1 MSQSDFEHL
10 QHIVDRALA
19 DKKLTRA
26 EQREIMQAILA
37 DNEISPEEQK
47 LLESIADRI
56 RQGEIKAVD

>member
-1 MSQSDFEHL
+1 MSQSDFEQL
-10 QHIVDRALA
+10 KRIVDRALE

-26 EQREIMQAILA
+26 EQREIMNAILA

-47 LLESIADRI
+47 LLESIAVRI

>member
-10 QHIVDRALA
+10 QRIVDRALA
-19 DKKLTRA
+19 DKRLTRA

-47 LLESIADRI
+47 LLESIAHRI

>member
-1 MSQSDFEHL
+1 MSQSHFEHL
-10 QHIVDRALA
+10 QQIVDRALS

-47 LLESIADRI
+47 LLESIAHRI
-56 RQGEIKAVD
+56 RLGEIKAVD